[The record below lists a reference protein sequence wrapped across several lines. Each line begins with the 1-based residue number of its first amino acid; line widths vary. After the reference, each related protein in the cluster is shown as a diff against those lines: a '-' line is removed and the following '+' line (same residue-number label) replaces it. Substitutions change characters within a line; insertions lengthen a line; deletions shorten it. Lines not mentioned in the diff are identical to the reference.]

1 MLAPNRID
9 KVKLEVFGSK
19 LRIMWHFRKDERTIH
34 CSKKFRPKS
43 IYNPK
48 NKDVILETYLSSLE
62 EKLLDIDI
70 PKGKFNNLSKVE
82 SDAMYS
88 LKIDNTIVIKGADKG
103 SGVIA
108 SDRKDY
114 LKEVHEK
121 LSDEEVYEEVTSNP
135 SKFESTIFIA
145 VNKIR
150 ARSDTFA
157 DLLEYVF
164 NKDSN
169 SRWDSGHMGIKVGDI
184 KCYMLLESLS
194 YWL

>member
-108 SDRKDY
+108 WDRKDY

-135 SKFESTIFIA
+135 SKFES
-145 VNKIR
+145 R
-150 ARSDTFA
+150 ARSDIFV
-157 DLLEYVF
+157 DLLAYF
-164 NKDSN
+164 LNKDPEFVKHYLLSKSYGRFRNVPGRAVISN
-169 SRWDSGHMGIKVGDI
+169 CG
-184 KCYMLLESLS
+184 Y
-194 YWL
+194 

>member
-1 MLAPNRID
+1 
-9 KVKLEVFGSK
+9 
-19 LRIMWHFRKDERTIH
+19 MWHFQKDERTIH

-82 SDAMYS
+82 RDAMYS

-108 SDRKDY
+108 WDREDY

-121 LSDEEVYEEVTSNP
+121 LSDEEVYEEVISNP